1 MATSRFVPDG
11 APDGFFL
18 QNDGGRGLEGNWGAR
33 EHHAGYMLALCLVRG
48 LARALAPRSDDRSP
62 EVTTDDLE

>member
-1 MATSRFVPDG
+1 
-11 APDGFFL
+11 
-18 QNDGGRGLEGNWGAR
+18 
-33 EHHAGYMLALCLVRG
+33 VRG

>member
-18 QNDGGRGLEGNWGAR
+18 QNDGGRGLEGNW
-33 EHHAGYMLALCLVRG
+33 
-48 LARALAPRSDDRSP
+48 DDRSP

>member
-11 APDGFFL
+11 APDGFFFKTMAVE
-18 QNDGGRGLEGNWGAR
+18 GSRGTG
-33 EHHAGYMLALCLVRG
+33 EHGSIMLRVVPAGT
-48 LARALAPRSDDRSP
+48 RAGTRPADDRSP

>member
-33 EHHAGYMLALCLVRG
+33 GSIMLGCACALRGRG
-48 LARALAPRSDDRSP
+48 LARALAPR
-62 EVTTDDLE
+62 TTTGHRR

>member
-18 QNDGGRGLEGNWGAR
+18 QNDGRGRGLEGNWGAR
-33 EHHAGYMLALCLVRG
+33 EHHAGLCL
-48 LARALAPRSDDRSP
+48 RAAGPGTRAGTRPADDRSP